1 MATLA
6 AGQLTLL
13 DAAKRLDPNGST
25 ADIAELLSQLNDVLE
40 DAVFV
45 QGNLPTGHRVTIR
58 TGLPT
63 VYFRQIGAGIPTS
76 KSTTAQVDEPTSL
89 LEAYSEIDTR
99 LLALN
104 GNDAG
109 FRMSE
114 DVAFIEALNQQQVNT
129 MFYGNVASDAKQY
142 TGFATRYGTIS
153 GAGNAQNIIDAGGTG
168 SVNTSLY
175 FVGWSPRTVFCTY
188 PKGTKA
194 GLVQTDLGV
203 DTVID
208 TNFNRFQAYR
218 THFVWENG
226 LVVKDWRYAVRACN
240 IDTTNL
246 VAESSAANLVKILT
260 KMLARIP
267 SFNGIRGAFYCNRT
281 IWEMLMIQALNA
293 SGGGVAAAGA
303 IANSVA
309 GGLSVQDAVS
319 QFGTT
324 TKTLRFLGWPIR
336 IVDQLLNTEARV
348 T

>member
-1 MATLA
+1 MATLGT
-6 AGQLTLL
+6 GQLTLL
-13 DAAKRLDPNGST
+13 DAAKRLDPNGAV

-40 DAVFV
+40 DAVYL
-45 QGNLPTGHRVTIR
+45 QGNLPTGHRVAIR
-58 TGLPT
+58 TGLPS

-76 KSTTAQVDEPTSL
+76 KSTTAQVDEPSSL

-99 LLALN
+99 LLQLN
-104 GNDAG
+104 GNDAS

-129 MFYGNVASDAKQY
+129 MFYGNVAADVKTY
-142 TGFATRYGTIS
+142 TGLATRYGSIS

-168 SVNTSLY
+168 SVNTSMY
-175 FVGWSPRTVFCTY
+175 FVGWSPRTVFCMF

-194 GLVQTDLGV
+194 GLTQTDLGV

-208 TNFNRFQAYR
+208 ANGGRFQAYR

-226 LVVKDWRYAVRACN
+226 LVVKDWRYAVRAAN

-246 VAESSAANLVKILT
+246 VTESSAANLVKILT

-267 SFNGIRGAFYCNRT
+267 SFNNIRGAFYVNRT

-293 SGGGVAAAGA
+293 SGGGNSATGTSGGAGA
-303 IANSVA
+303 
-309 GGLSVQDAVS
+309 LSVQDAVS

-348 T
+348 V